1 MDYDQTIPFYVHK
14 FQEHPWRVF
23 ETEHYTFHVEVDSL
37 AENEIES
44 IKQTQ
49 ELAYTKII
57 NTLKLSPP
65 DKKIEYYF
73 YSSRERKKELMG
85 DDWYGQT
92 IYNEFTVHA
101 VYNEKDKVVGEHE
114 DTHLLSLPLSLP
126 ISLFQEGLAES
137 MVGRSMFGHSHQ
149 EIIKAGL
156 ARGLKPE
163 IVSLMSQEG
172 WLETPDE
179 EAEFYYS
186 LAGSFITYLLDI
198 FGLGTFKKLY
208 TAMERGNTQV
218 ENLKIFES
226 ITEQSLENAETTW
239 LNGLGINPESL

>member
-1 MDYDQTIPFYVHK
+1 
-14 FQEHPWRVF
+14 
-23 ETEHYTFHVEVDSL
+23 
-37 AENEIES
+37 
-44 IKQTQ
+44 
-49 ELAYTKII
+49 
-57 NTLKLSPP
+57 
-65 DKKIEYYF
+65 
-73 YSSRERKKELMG
+73 
-85 DDWYGQT
+85 
-92 IYNEFTVHA
+92 
-101 VYNEKDKVVGEHE
+101 
-114 DTHLLSLPLSLP
+114 
-126 ISLFQEGLAES
+126 
-137 MVGRSMFGHSHQ
+137 MFGHSHQ